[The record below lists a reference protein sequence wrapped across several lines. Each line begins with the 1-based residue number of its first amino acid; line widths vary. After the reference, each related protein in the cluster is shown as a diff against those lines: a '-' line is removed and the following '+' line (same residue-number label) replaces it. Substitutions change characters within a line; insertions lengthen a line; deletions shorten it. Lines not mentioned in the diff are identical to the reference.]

1 MTTAITLRDFLLK
14 GGNINKI
21 NIKETSTNYGD
32 KNNSKPIDK
41 IEFDSKTENAE
52 LYNVY
57 FTDGTKHRYA
67 SMWILTKVEFVLAD
81 AFK

>member
-41 IEFDSKTENAE
+41 IEFDSKTENAD

-57 FTDGTKHRYA
+57 FTDGTMRRYA

-81 AFK
+81 TFK